1 MNQFPFELL
10 QPTNAVFYAKIFKN
24 DFLKMQATLFYT
36 IEINLAEIELE
47 NKKINTSLYLDFI
60 RLTIYKLQDL
70 ENRIFEFPI
79 NPSSGFIEGSVYL
92 FDVHNP
98 VDVRKIKFS
107 TIKNNSIDA
116 TLYFDINFEYENTG
130 YSKLNNC
137 ALKLDLQ
144 FGELSIDTEI
154 MSAEN
159 FDEKTANEI
168 VSAFS
173 DLNNYEKP
181 ILQDQQII
189 YRMNNSFNSILK
201 K

>member
-1 MNQFPFELL
+1 MIKFPIEFIKSKKAIL
-10 QPTNAVFYAKIFKN
+10 NAKIFKN
-24 DFLKMQATLFYT
+24 EFLLMPATLFYS
-36 IEINLAEIELE
+36 IEINLEEFQID
-47 NKKINTSLYLDFI
+47 NQKITTSFYLDFI
-60 RLTIYKLQDL
+60 RLNIYNLKEL
-70 ENRIFEFPI
+70 ENRSFEFPI
-79 NPSSGFIEGSVYL
+79 NPEIGFIDSSIYL

-98 VDVRKIKFS
+98 IDVSQIEFS

-189 YRMNNSFNSILK
+189 YKNIL
-201 K
+201 